1 MPVWRADALPLIKAD
16 GFIQQVMEFDKD
28 SVKKQT
34 KEFIKVNFLHK
45 ENWNVEKIMR
55 ASQAAGPLAKWVSS
69 LLEYAEI
76 FDSITP
82 LREELDALQQEA
94 SIKQKEYGEMTAQ
107 IDLLQKKIDQYKA
120 EYAVLI
126 SEVQRLKSEMSTV
139 QVKVERSINLI
150 HNLSSERIRW
160 EDTSANF

>member
-1 MPVWRADALPLIKAD
+1 
-16 GFIQQVMEFDKD
+16 
-28 SVKKQT
+28 
-34 KEFIKVNFLHK
+34 
-45 ENWNVEKIMR
+45 MR